1 MSSRLASFRGPST
14 PSSSPVA
21 ARQPTTPSSPSR
33 FSELPH
39 HRTLRSQLLELRN
52 IAYEWDERVSGQGL
66 KAASSLVDARTE
78 LDNELAML
86 SVGRQPAYPIVLEK
100 LRFMETCIEDLHEV
114 IKRLDKLFQK
124 MVKIIKSLEILLHE
138 VHKTKGWKFVE
149 EPLWVTWSLEKF
161 VTKLPYILKPYR
173 RSLEMHIDLVEDL
186 RPHDVTFEES
196 RRIIAE
202 WQAQPHLAQG
212 GWDAIWEDI
221 CAVEVDRWNSPR

>member
-14 PSSSPVA
+14 PNASPVA
-21 ARQPTTPSSPSR
+21 RQTTTPLSPSR
-33 FSELPH
+33 YSELPH

-52 IAYEWDERVSGQGL
+52 VAYEWDERVSGQGL

-78 LDNELAML
+78 LDNELAVL
-86 SVGRQPAYPIVLEK
+86 SDGKQPAYPIVLEK

-124 MVKIIKSLEILLHE
+124 MVKIIKSLEVLLHE
-138 VHKTKGWKFVE
+138 VHKTKGWRFVE

-173 RSLEMHIDLVEDL
+173 RSLETHIDLVEQL

-196 RRIIAE
+196 RQIIAL
-202 WQAQPHLAQG
+202 WQAQPHLALG
-212 GWDAIWEDI
+212 GWDAVWEDI
-221 CAVEVDRWNSPR
+221 CAVEVDRWNAPR

>member
-1 MSSRLASFRGPST
+1 MSGRLASFRGPST
-14 PSSSPVA
+14 PSSSPVT
-21 ARQPTTPSSPSR
+21 ARQPSAPASPSR
-33 FSELPH
+33 LSELPH

-52 IAYEWDERVSGQGL
+52 VAYEWEDRVSGQGL

-86 SVGRQPAYPIVLEK
+86 SVGKQPAYPFVLEK
-100 LRFMETCIEDLHEV
+100 LHSMEMCIEDLNEV
-114 IKRLDKLFQK
+114 IRRLDKLFLK
-124 MVKIIKSLEILLHE
+124 MVKIIKGLEVLLHE

-173 RSLEMHIDLVEDL
+173 RSLETHSDLVEQL

-196 RRIIAE
+196 RQIIAI

-212 GWDAIWEDI
+212 GWDAVWEDI
-221 CAVEVDRWNSPR
+221 CSVEVDCWSSPR